1 MTKTEFLNAK
11 IKAYTPTFSNLIGLK
26 KSNETSKLIDFMT
39 MLHPNQP
46 KEAQGSEGKVNGNNF
61 YHFTIYTNC
70 IIRTDVY
77 KGIKKLYPIN

>member
-11 IKAYTPTFSNLIGLK
+11 INAYTPTFNNLIGLK